1 MVASH
6 NCSLAFVGADEL
18 RDASV
23 DGYAACWPVQQF
35 ASWRGAGAKGFSMK
49 IHAGYEISYDC
60 PQPTPMIL
68 MLSVHPSRF
77 TDLLTEDRMRLD
89 PPIPAKTYH
98 DSFGNFCHVI
108 RAPSGRLTLSTDF
121 LVHDNGES
129 DATAPQAEQYALED
143 LPAEA
148 LIYLL
153 GSRYCETDR
162 LSNVAWSLFGQVRK
176 GWPLV
181 QAIWTTATP
190 RCRCRRPPR
199 RPWRRPTG
207 WTRTRC
213 NGRG

>member
-1 MVASH
+1 MVVASRR
-6 NCSLAFVGADEL
+6 LAFVDAYEL
-18 RDASV
+18 RDVSV
-23 DGYAACWPVQQF
+23 HAFWPVQRSRVG
-35 ASWRGAGAKGFSMK
+35 AAGAKGFSMK
-49 IHAGYEISYDC
+49 IHAGYEISYEC

-77 TDLLTEDRMRLD
+77 PDLLTEDRMRLD
-89 PPIPAKTYH
+89 PPIPTNTYH

-108 RAPSGRLTLSTDF
+108 SAPAGRLKLSTDF
-121 LVHDNGES
+121 LVHDNGEP

-143 LPAEA
+143 LPVET

-181 QAIWTTATP
+181 QAICDYVHDRVTFSYAHASPTKTAYEAT
-190 RCRCRRPPR
+190 
-199 RPWRRPTG
+199 
-207 WTRTRC
+207 
-213 NGRG
+213 